1 MNQDAGPIER
11 LVLELARLPGIGGRT
26 AQRLAHF
33 IIRQS
38 PRGSPHRMADDLAA
52 ALRAVAEQVDLCGRC
67 RNLATQPLCAVCADP
82 RRNRRLICVVE
93 SVSDLDAIERLG
105 SFDGVYFVLH
115 GALSPLDAVGPQRL
129 QLDVLRRQVDE
140 GATELILALN
150 ATLEGDTTALY
161 LASSLADAPVTLTRL
176 ASGVPH
182 GGELEYLDR
191 ATLGR
196 ALLERRAFCAAP

>member
-1 MNQDAGPIER
+1 MSQDAGPIER
-11 LVLELARLPGIGGRT
+11 LVLELGRLPGIGGRT

-38 PRGSPHRMADDLAA
+38 PKDSPHSMAHDLAA
-52 ALRAVAEQVDLCGRC
+52 ALRAVAEQVSLCARC
-67 RNLATQPLCAVCADP
+67 RNLATQTLCAVCADP
-82 RRNRRLICVVE
+82 QRNQRLVCVVE

-115 GALSPLDAVGPQRL
+115 GALSPLDAMGPQGL
-129 QLDVLRRQVDE
+129 QLGVLRQRVEE
-140 GATELILALN
+140 GASEFILALN

-161 LASSLADAPVTLTRL
+161 LASLLADTRVKLTRL

-196 ALLERRAFCAAP
+196 ALLERRSFEAAP